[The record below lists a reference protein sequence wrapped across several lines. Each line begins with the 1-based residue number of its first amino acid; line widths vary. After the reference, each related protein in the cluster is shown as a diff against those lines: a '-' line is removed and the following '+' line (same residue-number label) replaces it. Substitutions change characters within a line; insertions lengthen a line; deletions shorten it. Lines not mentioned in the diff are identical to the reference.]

1 MITRIFLFLAMSL
14 AASSYADQF
23 DSTTNHRTITAHLD
37 MAYMPI
43 GAIKFTNDNASY
55 DFYDN
60 LAYRFSIEYH
70 LSELISIGP
79 GFEYLAKNVNP
90 YAYFDDDI
98 TLSNYYLD
106 CRFNH
111 SLIDS
116 GSSYM
121 IFGVGTGFSRLE
133 ESNGGRNNG
142 FCLYGMA
149 GFDIAL
155 CKWAGIDLFYRY
167 QVNEIT
173 IDDRIYRFNGSV
185 IQAGL
190 NYRFWF

>member
-1 MITRIFLFLAMSL
+1 MITRILLILTMSL
-14 AASSYADQF
+14 TANSYADKF
-23 DSTTNHRTITAHLD
+23 DSTADKKKITARLD
-37 MAYMPI
+37 MTYIPI
-43 GAIKFTNDNASY
+43 GVIKFTNDNSSY

-79 GFEYLAKNVNP
+79 GFEYLPKNVNP
-90 YAYFDDDI
+90 HASFNDDI

-111 SLIDS
+111 TLIDS
-116 GSSYM
+116 GTSYM
-121 IFGVGTGFSRLE
+121 IFGVGTGFSRLK
-133 ESNGGRNNG
+133 ESNGGGSDG
-142 FCLYGMA
+142 FCLYGMV

-155 CKWAGIDLFYRY
+155 YKSAGIDLFYRY

-173 IDDRIYRFNGSV
+173 IDDRIYRFNGSA